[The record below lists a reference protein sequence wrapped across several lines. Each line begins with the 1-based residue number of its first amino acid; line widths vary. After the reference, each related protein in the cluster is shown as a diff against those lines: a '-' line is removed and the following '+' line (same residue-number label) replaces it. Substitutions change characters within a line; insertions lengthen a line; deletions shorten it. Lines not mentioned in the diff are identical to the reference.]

1 MKQRLKLNKK
11 QFIPVSKPEVSKN
24 DIKSI
29 NKVLNKS
36 WISSDGP
43 EVKIFEKNFSK
54 FIKRKYSIAVSN
66 GTAALEIAIKALD
79 IKKND
84 EVIIPDFTIIS
95 NALAVIKQHA
105 KPVLVDCDLLSWNM
119 KISEIEKKITKKT
132 KALLITHIYSF
143 SNDMDKILKICRK
156 HKIFLIEDAAEV
168 IGLKY
173 KNKYCGSFGDI
184 STFSFYANKQITT
197 GEGGMISTNN
207 FNLYKK
213 CSSLRNLCFGKK
225 QRFNH
230 SDIGWNYRM
239 TNIQATL
246 GISQLKRIN
255 STVKR
260 KMYIGNYYFK
270 KLSNNKSLYMTPPQ
284 INQFKNIY
292 WVVGIVIKNK
302 KVLASQIIKKL
313 SKYGIGARPFFWPMH
328 EQDIFKKMKIF
339 KKQNYPNSSYLGR
352 YGFYIPSFLK
362 IKDSEMNYVV
372 SVINKLF

>member
-143 SNDMDKILKICRK
+143 SNDMDKILKYVENTK
-156 HKIFLIEDAAEV
+156 
-168 IGLKY
+168 
-173 KNKYCGSFGDI
+173 
-184 STFSFYANKQITT
+184 
-197 GEGGMISTNN
+197 
-207 FNLYKK
+207 
-213 CSSLRNLCFGKK
+213 
-225 QRFNH
+225 
-230 SDIGWNYRM
+230 
-239 TNIQATL
+239 
-246 GISQLKRIN
+246 
-255 STVKR
+255 
-260 KMYIGNYYFK
+260 
-270 KLSNNKSLYMTPPQ
+270 
-284 INQFKNIY
+284 
-292 WVVGIVIKNK
+292 
-302 KVLASQIIKKL
+302 
-313 SKYGIGARPFFWPMH
+313 FF
-328 EQDIFKKMKIF
+328 
-339 KKQNYPNSSYLGR
+339 
-352 YGFYIPSFLK
+352 
-362 IKDSEMNYVV
+362 
-372 SVINKLF
+372 